1 MRLRG
6 KTYDFTLQYKHIS
19 KLFLLPRK
27 ENAYALV
34 TSLSVPIRQGASR
47 YQHLVMN
54 VSNEKYIA
62 QLNLNQEELD
72 ELYGEGKLSPE
83 MTGELYKVT
92 AKIFRNV
99 IGKKIFTTHSFEN
112 NRKGKS
118 VRSVRAL
125 LITSSLKYY
134 EVYHRITHSYHHT
147 LENCTITH

>member
-34 TSLSVPIRQGASR
+34 TALSVPIRQGASR

-134 EVYHRITHSYHHT
+134 E
-147 LENCTITH
+147 

>member
-1 MRLRG
+1 M
-6 KTYDFTLQYKHIS
+6 
-19 KLFLLPRK
+19 
-27 ENAYALV
+27 

-134 EVYHRITHSYHHT
+134 EYITVSLTHITTHSRNLLLLTDDVRLRKYSGT
-147 LENCTITH
+147 MFLERS

>member
-1 MRLRG
+1 M
-6 KTYDFTLQYKHIS
+6 T
-19 KLFLLPRK
+19 
-27 ENAYALV
+27 A
-34 TSLSVPIRQGASR
+34 LSVPIRQGASR

-134 EVYHRITHSYHHT
+134 EYITVSLTHITTHSRNLLLLTDDVRLRKYSGT
-147 LENCTITH
+147 MFLERS